1 MSLEWVH
8 PGLILIFGA
17 WAIPVLKGQLKR
29 AAMLA
34 VPAAAVVACWTMAP
48 GTYGAVRFLGQELVF
63 GRVDSLSL
71 VFSYVFSIM
80 AFVGMVY
87 ALHVDDDSQHVSA
100 LTYAGGALGVTF
112 AGDFLSLYV
121 FWELMAVSSVFLVWL
136 RREESAVAAGFRY
149 LLVHVVG
156 GLVLLAGIVLH
167 WSAAGSLAFGDMG
180 AFSGGA
186 PWTLILIAFL
196 INAAVPPFGAW
207 LPDAYPEATVTGG
220 VFMTAFTTKS
230 AVYVLIRGFAGTELL
245 VWLGAAMA
253 VYGVVYAVL
262 ENDARRLL
270 AYHIISQV
278 GYMVCGVGIG
288 TALAINGATAHAFA
302 HILYKALLFMGA
314 GAVLQVTGRRKLSE
328 MGGLYK
334 TMPITLGLYMIG
346 AFAISA
352 VPLFSGFVSKSMVV
366 SAAGEAHMPWIF
378 LTLTLASAGTFLHT
392 GLKLPYYMFFG
403 KDSGVRAQEPPRN
416 MLAAMGLAAVA
427 CTVIGLFPGLL
438 YQYLPN
444 PVDYHPYTLAH
455 VTNTLGMLGFTALGF
470 FLLLRQLDPEPK
482 VSLDTDWFY
491 RRGTVRFLAL
501 VNEPLTRLEYG
512 FVGQTYEFVIQ
523 RPVLSV
529 ARFMRSF
536 DSIVVDS
543 GIIGVGRLTQMVS
556 RVTQFAVSGHA
567 QQYGLIMAAGIVA
580 VLVWVLAR

>member
-8 PGLILIFGA
+8 PGLILILGA
-17 WAIPVLKGQLKR
+17 WLLPVLKGQVKR

-34 VPAAAVVACWTMAP
+34 LPAAAIIACWTTTP
-48 GTYGAVRFLGQELVF
+48 GTYGVVRFLGQELVF
-63 GRVDSLSL
+63 GRADSLSL

-112 AGDFLSLYV
+112 AGDFLSLYI

-156 GLVLLAGIVLH
+156 GLFLLAGIVLH
-167 WSAAGSLAFGDMG
+167 WSAVGSLAFGDMG
-180 AFSGGA
+180 MFSGGA
-186 PWTLILIAFL
+186 AWTLILIAFL

-288 TALAINGATAHAFA
+288 TALAITAPRRTPSRIFSTRRCCSWAQV
-302 HILYKALLFMGA
+302 
-314 GAVLQVTGRRKLSE
+314 AVIQVTGRRKLSE

-366 SAAGEAHMPWIF
+366 SAAGEAHM
-378 LTLTLASAGTFLHT
+378 
-392 GLKLPYYMFFG
+392 
-403 KDSGVRAQEPPRN
+403 R
-416 MLAAMGLAAVA
+416 
-427 CTVIGLFPGLL
+427 
-438 YQYLPN
+438 
-444 PVDYHPYTLAH
+444 
-455 VTNTLGMLGFTALGF
+455 
-470 FLLLRQLDPEPK
+470 
-482 VSLDTDWFY
+482 
-491 RRGTVRFLAL
+491 
-501 VNEPLTRLEYG
+501 
-512 FVGQTYEFVIQ
+512 
-523 RPVLSV
+523 
-529 ARFMRSF
+529 
-536 DSIVVDS
+536 
-543 GIIGVGRLTQMVS
+543 
-556 RVTQFAVSGHA
+556 
-567 QQYGLIMAAGIVA
+567 
-580 VLVWVLAR
+580 

>member
-100 LTYAGGALGVTF
+100 LAYAGGALGVTF

-186 PWTLILIAFL
+186 AWTLILIAFL